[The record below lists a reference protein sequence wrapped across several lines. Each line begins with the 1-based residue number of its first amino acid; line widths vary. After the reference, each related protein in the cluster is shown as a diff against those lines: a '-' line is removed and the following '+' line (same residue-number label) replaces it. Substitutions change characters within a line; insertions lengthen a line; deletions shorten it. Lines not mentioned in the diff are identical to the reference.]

1 MKCDAGVEGSNANA
15 GAVSVPL
22 VALAC
27 QGGNLELVDT
37 AANTITASFAV
48 HNNQTVRGVRWLGN
62 KRLVS
67 FSYVEV
73 LQSPKAYDFIR
84 LFDFSSAD
92 DTYYDSKWLLLCF
105 FFKIEWFNALV
116 SFVSS
121 LFAGSGHR

>member
-1 MKCDAGVEGSNANA
+1 MPMECYAGVEGSNA
-15 GAVSVPL
+15 GAVSV
-22 VALAC
+22 

-73 LQSPKAYDFIR
+73 LQLPQA
-84 LFDFSSAD
+84 
-92 DTYYDSKWLLLCF
+92 
-105 FFKIEWFNALV
+105 
-116 SFVSS
+116 
-121 LFAGSGHR
+121 